1 MTTAKPVLP
10 SFAAGEVSPQ
20 LFGRVDLQKYQ
31 TGLETAENLIVLPS
45 GGATSRPG
53 TRFVA
58 TVRDS
63 TKKVRLIPFRF
74 STTQAYILEFG
85 DGYTRVYKDGA
96 QITYATKTIS
106 AATQANPVLITS
118 NGHGFT
124 DGMRVTIAGVTTM
137 RELNNRE
144 FTVAGADANTFQ
156 LKENGVNVNGTG
168 YTAFGGSPTGTVA
181 RIVEVMEAPKP
192 ITAVTKANPAV
203 VTSVDHGYYTGQ
215 RVFISGVAGMT
226 QLNGLW
232 FTVGGTAANTF
243 ELQGITSVGFSTYT
257 SGGTVQREGT
267 PYLQDNIAGLA
278 TAQSADVL
286 YLAHTA
292 HKPCKLIRTSHTDWT
307 LNEIKFLGGPLQA
320 LNLDPNKPN
329 VILSGNSG
337 TGLTLTASA
346 GGFFTAADVGT
357 LFYLEIQDRSQIYP
371 WEPGVLHFS
380 VNDYCIYADRI
391 YLCKSVG
398 RPQSSQT
405 GSVPPTHESGLA
417 WDGVAHQR
425 QWEYISRTYGVVRI
439 TAVTSG
445 TTAIVDV
452 LKNSQGEEIKAPPQV
467 VSNATWRWARGEWSS
482 TRGYPGALSFHEQR
496 LIWAGSLSSPQ
507 TIWGSKTS
515 DYENHTAGDKDDD
528 ALIYTVASNEMNFI
542 KWLRSMK
549 SLVFGSA
556 SGEFVA
562 AGSESGAPLTPSS
575 VRIVPGTSEGSGA
588 CQSARVG
595 ASVLFANAGQRR
607 LHELVYSFEQDAFVA
622 PDRMLF
628 SDHLTS
634 PTSRLKEI
642 AWQQEPNRT
651 LWACTTDGKL
661 LSLTYRPD
669 HEVFAWSRHPREG
682 AVESLAVIPTQDG
695 TSSELWMVVR
705 YGPDD
710 NTATRTIEV
719 MTQPHEPADEND
731 KAGCVLVDSSL
742 ELNIDEEDDPSA
754 IVSGLWHLNDKS
766 VTILA
771 DGAVHPNRTV
781 ENGRITLDHPVHR
794 AQVGLGYTQKLK
806 TLRLEIAA
814 LGTVQGRKRRIP
826 EIKVRFRNTLGGK
839 VGVAEDKLQTIP
851 TLGSGVLGQS
861 PPLFTGLKR
870 IACDSTF
877 EDDGGQVVVVQDQPL
892 PMTLLSIIPTVSVTE
907 G

>member
-31 TGLETAENLIVLPS
+31 TGLETAENLIILPS

-58 TVRDS
+58 TVRDPA
-63 TKKVRLIPFRF
+63 KKARLIPFRF

-96 QITYATKTIS
+96 QMTYATKTIS
-106 AATQANPVLITS
+106 GATTANPVVITS
-118 NGHGFT
+118 NAHGFT
-124 DGMRVTIAGVTTM
+124 NGMCVTIAGVTTM
-137 RELNNRE
+137 KELNNRE

-156 LKENGVNVNGTG
+156 LKENGVNVNGTA
-168 YTAFGGSPTGTVA
+168 YTAFGANPTGTVA
-181 RIVEVMEAPKP
+181 RIVEVMEIAKP
-192 ITAVTKANPAV
+192 ITGVTKANPAV

-215 RVFISGVAGMT
+215 RVFISGVGGMT
-226 QLNGLW
+226 QLNGSW
-232 FTVGGTAANTF
+232 FTVGGTDTNTF

-267 PYLQDNIAGLA
+267 PFLQGHIADLS

-286 YLAHTA
+286 YMAHTA
-292 HKPCKLIRTSHTDWT
+292 HKQRKLTRSSHTDW
-307 LNEIKFLGGPLQA
+307 LLSEVKFSGGPLQVM
-320 LNLDPNKPN
+320 NLDENKGT
-329 VILSGNSG
+329 VRLSGNSG
-337 TGLTLTASA
+337 SNLTLTASA
-346 GGFFTAADVGT
+346 SNFFTSADVGT
-357 LFYLEIQDRSQIYP
+357 LFCLQIQDQSLILP
-371 WEPGVLHFS
+371 WEPSQPHFN
-380 VNDYCIYADRI
+380 VGIYCIYAGRI
-391 YLCKSVG
+391 YRCS
-398 RPQSSQT
+398 RSAESWT
-405 GSVPPTHESGLA
+405 GTVPPTHESGFA
-417 WDGVAHQR
+417 WDGSVQR
-425 QWEYISRTYGVVRI
+425 REWEFISFTYGVVRI
-439 TAVTSG
+439 TAVTDDKH
-445 TTAIVDV
+445 AKVEV
-452 LKNSQGEEIKAPPQV
+452 LKNAQGEEMKPPQQV
-467 VSNATWRWARGEWSS
+467 VDSATWRWARGEWSS

-496 LIWAGSLSSPQ
+496 LLWAGSPSAPQ

-575 VRIVPGTSEGSGA
+575 VRIMPGTSEGSGT

-595 ASVLFANAGQRR
+595 SSVLFANAGQRR

-651 LWACTTDGKL
+651 LWACTTDGIL

-669 HEVFAWSRHPREG
+669 HEVFAWSCHPRAG

-695 TSSELWMVVR
+695 TSSEVWMVVR

-710 NTATRTIEV
+710 NTAKRTIEV
-719 MTQPHEPADEND
+719 MTQPHEPVDESD
-731 KAGCVLVDSSL
+731 KAACVLVDSSL
-742 ELNIDEEDDPSA
+742 ELNIAEEEDPRS
-754 IVSGLWHLNDKS
+754 VVTGLWHLNGKE
-766 VTILA
+766 VAILA
-771 DGAVHPNRTV
+771 EGAVHPSRTV
-781 ENGRITLDHPVHR
+781 ANGAITLEYPVRR

-851 TLGSGVLGQS
+851 TLGTGMLGQS

-877 EDDGGQVVVVQDQPL
+877 EDDGGQIVIVQDQPL
-892 PMTLLSIIPTVSVTE
+892 PMTILSIIPTVSVTE